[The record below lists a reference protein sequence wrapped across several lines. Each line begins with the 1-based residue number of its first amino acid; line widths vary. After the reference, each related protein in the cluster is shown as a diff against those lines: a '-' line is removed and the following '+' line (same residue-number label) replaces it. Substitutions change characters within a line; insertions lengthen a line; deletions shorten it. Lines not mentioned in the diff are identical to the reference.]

1 MKLTLLTDY
10 ALRVLIFVGTKAEG
24 ELSTIGEI
32 ADAFDI
38 SKAHLMK
45 VVHKLGQ
52 QGYLENIRGK
62 NGGVRLRG
70 TPEAIVVGA
79 VARAIEEDLC
89 VIGCLSDPD
98 FCRIQPACVLR
109 GALREATRAFLAV
122 LDTYTL
128 ADLIAP
134 GVKLGRL
141 LGIAVAPKQPAPHPA
156 P

>member
-10 ALRVLIFVGTKAEG
+10 ALRVLIFVSTKEG

-32 ADAFDI
+32 AGAFDI

-52 QGYLENIRGK
+52 HGYLENIRGK
-62 NGGVRLRG
+62 NGGMRLRG
-70 TPEAIVVGA
+70 TPETIVVGA
-79 VARAIEEDLC
+79 VVRSMEEDLC
-89 VIGCLSDPD
+89 VIGCLGEPD
-98 FCRIQPACVLR
+98 FCRIQTACVLR

-134 GVKLGRL
+134 RVRLGRL
-141 LGIAVAPKQPAPHPA
+141 LSISGAPKQPVRNPSP
-156 P
+156 